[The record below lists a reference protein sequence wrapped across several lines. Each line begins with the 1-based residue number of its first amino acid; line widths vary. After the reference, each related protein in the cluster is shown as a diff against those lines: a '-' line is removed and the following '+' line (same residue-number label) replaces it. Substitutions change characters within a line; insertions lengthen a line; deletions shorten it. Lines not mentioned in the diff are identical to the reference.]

1 MSSVKGL
8 VADNPLVIFSKTSCS
23 MSHSIKSLIRNF
35 GANPTIYELDEIS
48 NGEQVE
54 QELLGLGCTPS
65 VPVVFI
71 GKKLVGGANEVMS
84 LNVRSRLKPLLIEA
98 KAIWL

>member
-23 MSHSIKSLIRNF
+23 MSHSIKSLTRNF

-65 VPVVFI
+65 VAVVFI
-71 GKKLVGGANEVMS
+71 GKKLVGGPNEIMS